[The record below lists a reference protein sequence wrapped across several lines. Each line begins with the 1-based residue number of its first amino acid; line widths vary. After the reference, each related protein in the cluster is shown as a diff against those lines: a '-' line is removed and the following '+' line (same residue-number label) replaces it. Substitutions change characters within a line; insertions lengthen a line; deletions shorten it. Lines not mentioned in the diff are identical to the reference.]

1 MKCSNCGQQ
10 IPDNVRFCPQ
20 CGAPQNIA
28 QSQQFTAQQN
38 AQPSG
43 PYAAQMYTGP
53 GYAGNG
59 VVRLGIPLPGYS
71 DRVNDPEILAAVKK
85 NRKAAGIFGL
95 ILVPIPL
102 IGFVIYSLVTKK
114 METGK
119 AALIGGIVSAVF
131 LIFALVSLVKS
142 RAKHTYDAVVTDKKT
157 RRVERN
163 NSSYNSYYTKYITVA
178 KREDGK
184 KIKLVER
191 DGSQIWAWDYLRV
204 GAQFRY
210 HPQFLF
216 PYELYDKSQA
226 PYIACV
232 GCTTR
237 NPVISDRCQKCG
249 LPLLK

>member
-1 MKCSNCGQQ
+1 MKCSNCGKQ

-20 CGAPQNIA
+20 CGAPQNTA

-59 VVRLGIPLPGYS
+59 AVRLGIPLPGYS

-157 RRVERN
+157 RRVQRN

-178 KREDGK
+178 KRE
-184 KIKLVER
+184 VSHVSAVR
-191 DGSQIWAWDYLRV
+191 
-204 GAQFRY
+204 
-210 HPQFLF
+210 
-216 PYELYDKSQA
+216 
-226 PYIACV
+226 
-232 GCTTR
+232 
-237 NPVISDRCQKCG
+237 PVI
-249 LPLLK
+249 P